1 MTETVGNMAS
11 GVFAAGVV
19 CVLTLT
25 WLRFFFLICCRLAGK
40 TKKGLVLQVTALI

>member
-11 GVFAAGVV
+11 GIFAVGVV

-25 WLRFFFLICCRLAGK
+25 WLRFFLICCRLAGK